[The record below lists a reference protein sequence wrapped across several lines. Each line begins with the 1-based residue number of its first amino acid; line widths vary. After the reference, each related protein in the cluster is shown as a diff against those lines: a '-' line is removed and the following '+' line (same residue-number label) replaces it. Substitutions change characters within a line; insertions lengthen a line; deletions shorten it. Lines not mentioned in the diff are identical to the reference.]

1 MNKYKKIY
9 EYLNNIRD
17 LLINEKFDK
26 KDMKLSDIE
35 KLEHDILRTINIAI
49 KDNNILL
56 KYEMENNSTKKLEIL
71 KFIKIR
77 SMLD

>member
-1 MNKYKKIY
+1 MNKYKKIL
-9 EYLNNIRD
+9 EYLNNIRN

-35 KLEHDILRTINIAI
+35 KLEYDILRTINKAI
-49 KDNNILL
+49 KDNNFLL

-71 KFIKIR
+71 KFIKLR
-77 SMLD
+77 SILD